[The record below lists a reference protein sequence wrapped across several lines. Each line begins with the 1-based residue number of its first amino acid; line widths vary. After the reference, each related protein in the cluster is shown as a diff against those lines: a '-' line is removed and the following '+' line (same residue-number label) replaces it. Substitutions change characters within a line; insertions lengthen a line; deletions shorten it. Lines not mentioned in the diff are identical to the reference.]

1 MINQTILVALLIF
14 NTSVTITTFYVNLFN
29 SLHNQYLLYFAGE
42 NFNNVVTQLTLLKTK
57 SRHC

>member
-1 MINQTILVALLIF
+1 ML

-29 SLHNQYLLYFAGE
+29 SLHNQYFLYFAGE
-42 NFNNVVTQLTLLKTK
+42 NFNNVVTQLMLLKTK